1 MSFKDI
7 QIKTEYRSG
16 QSNVI
21 GDFYVPVLSHA
32 IRYQRAVGFFSSTAL
47 IQIARGIAELVSN
60 GGKIQLIVS
69 PRLSNEDILAM
80 KTGYDKRE
88 EIIANA
94 LMREFKEPTS
104 YFDSERLNMLATLIA
119 TDRLDIKVAFTES
132 QKQLGIYHEKMGL
145 MYDSDNNIIAFS
157 GSTNETENAFISNYE
172 VMDVYC
178 SWQSDFEAEKVK
190 QKEDAFHLLWTNS
203 DSKVTIID
211 FPKIAVEKLLSYK
224 KEAIDKTVDKEELLT
239 ISPTVDSTIPKNAF
253 RIPGSV
259 NFEDHPY
266 QLEAINN
273 WINAAS
279 LGIFDMATGA
289 GKTYTALGALST
301 LSEKLNDCL
310 GVIILCPY
318 QHLVEQWI
326 EDINKFNV
334 TPLVCYSKYD
344 WKKKFKLIMS
354 DFKLGVVKRFCAI
367 MVNVSY
373 STPYVQDILK
383 TVTGNLCL
391 VVDEAHNFGTK
402 RLRLCMLPNFKY
414 RLALSATLER
424 HHDEEGT
431 NSLYNYFGQK
441 CITFTLDDAIQQGF
455 LTPYYYH
462 PVVVSLEE
470 DELEEYIEITEKV
483 VNILRKNRNDDMP
496 KSAEMLLIKRA
507 RIIAGA
513 RNKLA
518 ALKEAIEPYKND
530 NNILVYCGATKV
542 KMDDDNDNDDDTD
555 DIRQI
560 EKVVDL
566 LGNQLK
572 MRVSMF
578 TSKEDAQ
585 EREQIK
591 NSFAEG
597 KMLQALVAIKC
608 LDEGVNI
615 PGIRTAFILASSTNP
630 KEYIQRRGRVLRKAK
645 GKDYAVIYD
654 FITLPRPLNSSKPLA
669 NRDYELTLFKREK
682 ERLDDFVRLCEN
694 PSESF
699 KLIDEINEY
708 YQLNYIGGN
717 DYGI

>member
-7 QIKTEYRSG
+7 EIKTEYRSG
-16 QSNVI
+16 KSNVI
-21 GDFYVPVLSHA
+21 GDFYIPVLSHA
-32 IRYQRAVGFFSSTAL
+32 VKYQRAVGFFSSTAL
-47 IQIARGIAELVSN
+47 IQIARGISELVSN

-69 PRLSNEDILAM
+69 PRLSKEDIYAI
-80 KTGYDKRE
+80 KTGYDRRE
-88 EIIANA
+88 EIINNA
-94 LMREFKEPTS
+94 IMREFKEPTS

-119 TDRLDIKVAFTES
+119 SDRLDIKVAFTED
-132 QKQLGIYHEKMGL
+132 QNQLGIYHEKMGL
-145 MYDSDNNIIAFS
+145 MYDSENNVIAFS

-178 SWQSDFEAEKVK
+178 SWQSDFEAKKVE
-190 QKEDAFHLLWTNS
+190 QKEFAFHLLWTNA
-203 DSKVTIID
+203 DSEVTIID
-211 FPKIAVEKLLSYK
+211 FPQVAINKLLTYK
-224 KEAIDKTVDKEELLT
+224 RDVIDKTVDHEELISKPKEPIT
-239 ISPTVDSTIPKNAF
+239 IIPKNVF
-253 RIPGSV
+253 RVPGSV
-259 NFEDHPY
+259 SFDDHPY
-266 QLEAINN
+266 QLEAINK
-273 WINAAS
+273 WIDS
-279 LGIFDMATGA
+279 DSIGIFDMATGA
-289 GKTYTALGALST
+289 GKTYTALGALSK
-301 LSEKLNDCL
+301 LSEKLDDQL

-326 EDINKFNV
+326 DDINKFNV

-344 WKKKFKLIMS
+344 WKKKFKMLIS
-354 DFKLGVVKRFCAI
+354 DFKLGVVKNFCAI
-367 MVNVSY
+367 MVNASY
-373 STPYVQDILK
+373 SMPYVQEILSSVK
-383 TVTGNLCL
+383 GNLCL
-391 VVDEAHNFGTK
+391 VVDEAHNFGSK
-402 RLRLCMLPNFKY
+402 KLQLCMLPNFKY

-424 HHDEEGT
+424 HHDEDGT

-441 CITFTLDDAIQQGF
+441 CITFTLDDAIHQGF

-462 PVVVSLEE
+462 PIVVSLEE

-483 VNILRKNRNDDMP
+483 VNILRKNRDDDLP
-496 KSAEMLLIKRA
+496 KAAEMLLIKRA
-507 RIIAGA
+507 RIVAGA
-513 RNKLA
+513 RNKLS

-542 KMDDDNDNDDDTD
+542 SPDESDDSSEE
-555 DIRQI
+555 IRQI
-560 EKVVDL
+560 EKVVDI

-578 TSKEDAQ
+578 TSNEDAQ
-585 EREQIK
+585 ERERIK
-591 NSFAEG
+591 DSFAEG

-630 KEYIQRRGRVLRKAK
+630 KEYVQRRGRVLRKAD

-654 FITLPRPLNSSKPLA
+654 FITLPRPLGSQAPSS

-694 PSESF
+694 PSESY

>member
-7 QIKTEYRSG
+7 EIKTEYRSG
-16 QSNVI
+16 KSNVI
-21 GDFYVPVLSHA
+21 GDFYIPVLSHA
-32 IRYQRAVGFFSSTAL
+32 VKYQRAVGFFSSTAL
-47 IQIARGIAELVSN
+47 IQIARGISELVSN

-69 PRLSNEDILAM
+69 PRLSKEDIYAI
-80 KTGYDKRE
+80 KTGYSQRE
-88 EIIANA
+88 EIINNA
-94 LMREFKEPTS
+94 IMREFKEPTS

-119 TDRLDIKVAFTES
+119 SDRLDIKVAFTED
-132 QKQLGIYHEKMGL
+132 QNQLGIYHEKMGL
-145 MYDSDNNIIAFS
+145 MYDSENNIIAFS

-178 SWQSDFEAEKVK
+178 SWQSNFEAKKVE
-190 QKEDAFHLLWTNS
+190 QKEFAFHQLWTNA
-203 DSKVTIID
+203 DSEVTIID
-211 FPKIAVEKLLSYK
+211 FPQVAINKLLTYK
-224 KEAIDKTVDKEELLT
+224 RDVIDKTVDYEELINKPQKSINT
-239 ISPTVDSTIPKNAF
+239 MPKNVF
-253 RIPGSV
+253 RIPESV
-259 NFEDHPY
+259 SFNDHPY
-266 QLEAINN
+266 QLEAINK
-273 WINAAS
+273 WINS
-279 LGIFDMATGA
+279 DSIGIFDMATGT
-289 GKTYTALGALST
+289 GKTYTALGALSK
-301 LSEKLNDCL
+301 LSEKLNDNL

-326 EDINKFNV
+326 KDI
-334 TPLVCYSKYD
+334 
-344 WKKKFKLIMS
+344 KKFKMLIS
-354 DFKLGVVKRFCAI
+354 DFKLGVVKNFCAI

-373 STPYVQDILK
+373 SMPYVQEILSSVK
-383 TVTGNLCL
+383 GNLCL
-391 VVDEAHNFGTK
+391 VVDEAHNFGSK
-402 RLRLCMLPNFKY
+402 KLQLCMLPNFKY
-414 RLALSATLER
+414 RLALSATFER

-431 NSLYNYFGQK
+431 KILYNYFGQK
-441 CITFTLDDAIQQGF
+441 CITFTLDDAIHQGF

-462 PVVVSLEE
+462 PIIVSLDE
-470 DELEEYIEITEKV
+470 DELEEYIEITEKI
-483 VNILRKNRNDDMP
+483 VNILRKNRDDELP

-513 RNKLA
+513 RNKLT
-518 ALKEAIEPYKND
+518 ALKLVIEPYKND

-542 KMDDDNDNDDDTD
+542 SSDSSDDTSEE
-555 DIRQI
+555 IRQI
-560 EKVVDL
+560 EKVVDI

-578 TSKEDAQ
+578 TSNEDAQ
-585 EREQIK
+585 ERERIK
-591 NSFAEG
+591 DSFAEG

-630 KEYIQRRGRVLRKAK
+630 KEYVQRRGRVLRKAD

-654 FITLPRPLNSSKPLA
+654 FITLPRPLDSQPPSA

-694 PSESF
+694 PSESY
-699 KLIDEINEY
+699 KLVDKINEY

>member
-7 QIKTEYRSG
+7 EIKTEYRSG

-21 GDFYVPVLSHA
+21 GDFYIPVLSQA
-32 IRYQRAVGFFSSTAL
+32 VKYQRAVGFFSSTAL
-47 IQIARGIAELVSN
+47 IQIARGISELVSN

-69 PRLSNEDILAM
+69 PRLSKEDIYAI

-88 EIIANA
+88 EIINNA
-94 LMREFKEPTS
+94 IMREFKEPTS
-104 YFDSERLNMLATLIA
+104 YFESERLNMLATLIA
-119 TDRLDIKVAFTES
+119 SDRLDIKVAFTEE
-132 QKQLGIYHEKMGL
+132 QNQLGIYHEKMGL
-145 MYDSDNNIIAFS
+145 LYDSEDNIIAFS
-157 GSTNETENAFISNYE
+157 GSTNETENAFVSNYE

-178 SWQSDFEAEKVK
+178 SWQSDFEAKKVE
-190 QKEDAFHLLWTNS
+190 QKEFAFHLLWTNA
-203 DSKVTIID
+203 DSEVNIID
-211 FPKIAVEKLLSYK
+211 FPKVAINKLLTYK
-224 KEAIDKTVDKEELLT
+224 RDVIDKSIDNQELL
-239 ISPTVDSTIPKNAF
+239 SKPQQADTVIPKNVF

-259 NFEDHPY
+259 SFDDHPY
-266 QLEAINN
+266 QLKAINT
-273 WINAAS
+273 WIES
-279 LGIFDMATGA
+279 DSIGIFDMATGA
-289 GKTYTALGALST
+289 GKTYTALGALSK
-301 LSEKLNDCL
+301 LSEKLNDQL

-344 WKKKFKLIMS
+344 WKKKFKMLIS
-354 DFKLGVVKRFCAI
+354 DFKLGVIKNFCAI
-367 MVNVSY
+367 MVNDSY
-373 STPYVQDILK
+373 ALPYVQEILS
-383 TVTGNLCL
+383 TATGNLCL
-391 VVDEAHNFGTK
+391 VVDEAHNFGSK
-402 RLRLCMLPNFKY
+402 KLQLCMLQNIKY

-424 HHDEEGT
+424 HHDESGT
-431 NSLYNYFGQK
+431 ESLYNYFGEK
-441 CITFTLDDAIQQGF
+441 CISFSLDDAIHQGF

-462 PVVVSLEE
+462 PIVVTLDE
-470 DELEEYIEITEKV
+470 DELEEYIEITEKI
-483 VNILRKNRNDDMP
+483 VNILRKNRDEKLP

-513 RNKLA
+513 RNKLQ
-518 ALKEAIEPYKND
+518 ALKTAIEPYKND

-542 KMDDDNDNDDDTD
+542 SSNESNDDSE

-560 EKVVDL
+560 EKVVDI

-578 TSKEDAQ
+578 TSKEDPQ
-585 EREQIK
+585 ERERIK
-591 NSFAEG
+591 DSFAEG

-630 KEYIQRRGRVLRKAK
+630 KEYIQRRGRVLRRAK

-654 FITLPRPLNSSKPLA
+654 FITLPRPLDSPVSPSTRN
-669 NRDYELTLFKREK
+669 YELTLFKREK

>member
-1 MSFKDI
+1 
-7 QIKTEYRSG
+7 
-16 QSNVI
+16 
-21 GDFYVPVLSHA
+21 
-32 IRYQRAVGFFSSTAL
+32 
-47 IQIARGIAELVSN
+47 
-60 GGKIQLIVS
+60 
-69 PRLSNEDILAM
+69 
-80 KTGYDKRE
+80 
-88 EIIANA
+88 
-94 LMREFKEPTS
+94 
-104 YFDSERLNMLATLIA
+104 MLATLIA
-119 TDRLDIKVAFTES
+119 SDRLDIKVAFTED
-132 QKQLGIYHEKMGL
+132 QNQLGIYHEKMGL
-145 MYDSDNNIIAFS
+145 MYDSENNVIAFS

-178 SWQSDFEAEKVK
+178 SWQSDFEAKKVE
-190 QKEDAFHLLWTNS
+190 QKEFAFHLLWTNA
-203 DSKVTIID
+203 DSEVTIID
-211 FPKIAVEKLLSYK
+211 FPQVAINKLLTYK
-224 KEAIDKTVDKEELLT
+224 RDVIDKTVDHEEL
-239 ISPTVDSTIPKNAF
+239 IGKPKEPTSIIPKNVF
-253 RIPGSV
+253 RVPESV
-259 NFEDHPY
+259 SFDDHPY
-266 QLEAINN
+266 QLEAINK
-273 WINAAS
+273 WIDS
-279 LGIFDMATGA
+279 DSIGIFDMATGS
-289 GKTYTALGALST
+289 GKTYTALGALSK
-301 LSEKLNDCL
+301 LSEKLDDQL

-326 EDINKFNV
+326 DDINKFNV

-344 WKKKFKLIMS
+344 WKKKFKMLIS
-354 DFKLGVVKRFCAI
+354 DFKLGVVKNFCAI
-367 MVNVSY
+367 MVNASY
-373 STPYVQDILK
+373 SMPYVQEILSSVK
-383 TVTGNLCL
+383 GNLCL
-391 VVDEAHNFGTK
+391 VVDEAHNFGSK
-402 RLRLCMLPNFKY
+402 KLQLCMLLNFKY

-441 CITFTLDDAIQQGF
+441 CITFTLDDAIHQGF

-462 PVVVSLEE
+462 PIVVSLEE

-483 VNILRKNRNDDMP
+483 VNILRKNRDDDLP

-507 RIIAGA
+507 RIVAGA
-513 RNKLA
+513 RNKLS

-542 KMDDDNDNDDDTD
+542 WSDESDDSSEE
-555 DIRQI
+555 IRQI
-560 EKVVDL
+560 EKVVDI

-578 TSKEDAQ
+578 TSSEDAQ
-585 EREQIK
+585 ERERIK
-591 NSFAEG
+591 DSFAEG

-630 KEYIQRRGRVLRKAK
+630 KEYVQRRGRVLRKAD

-654 FITLPRPLNSSKPLA
+654 FITLPRPLGSQAPSS

-694 PSESF
+694 PSESY

>member
-1 MSFKDI
+1 MSFVDI
-7 QIKTEYRSG
+7 EIKTEYRSG
-16 QSNVI
+16 KSNVI
-21 GDFYVPVLSHA
+21 GDFYIPMLSHA
-32 IRYQRAVGFFSSTAL
+32 VKYQRAVGFFSSTAL
-47 IQIARGIAELVSN
+47 IQIARGISELVAN

-69 PRLSNEDILAM
+69 PRLSKEDIFAI

-88 EIIANA
+88 EIITNA
-94 LMREFKEPTS
+94 IMREFKEPTS

-119 TDRLDIKVAFTES
+119 SDRLDIKVAFTEN
-132 QKQLGIYHEKMGL
+132 QNQLGIYHEKMGL
-145 MYDSDNNIIAFS
+145 MYDSENNVIAFS
-157 GSTNETENAFISNYE
+157 GSTNETENAFIANYE

-178 SWQSDFEAEKVK
+178 SWQSDFEAKKVE
-190 QKEDAFHLLWTNS
+190 QKEFAFHLLWTNA
-203 DSKVTIID
+203 DSEVTIID
-211 FPKIAVEKLLSYK
+211 FPKVAINKLLSYK
-224 KEAIDKTVDKEELLT
+224 RDSIDKTVDDEEL
-239 ISPTVDSTIPKNAF
+239 ISKPQSSNTVIPKNVF
-253 RIPGSV
+253 RVPKSV
-259 NFEDHPY
+259 SFDDHPY

-273 WINAAS
+273 WINADS
-279 LGIFDMATGA
+279 IGIFDMATGS
-289 GKTYTALGALST
+289 GKTYTALGALSK
-301 LSEKLNDCL
+301 LSEKLNDQL
-310 GVIILCPY
+310 GIIILCPY

-344 WKKKFKLIMS
+344 WKKKFKLLVS
-354 DFKLGVVKRFCAI
+354 DFKLGVVKNFCAI
-367 MVNVSY
+367 MVNASY
-373 STPYVQDILK
+373 STPYVQNILCSVK
-383 TVTGNLCL
+383 GNLCL
-391 VVDEAHNFGTK
+391 VVDEAHNFGSK

-424 HHDEEGT
+424 HHDDEGT
-431 NSLYNYFGQK
+431 NSLYDYFGQK
-441 CITFTLDDAIQQGF
+441 CITFTLDDAIHQGF

-462 PVVVSLEE
+462 PIVVSLDD
-470 DELEEYIEITEKV
+470 DELEEYIKLTEKII
-483 VNILRKNRNDDMP
+483 NILRKNRDDDLP

-513 RNKLA
+513 RNKLT
-518 ALKEAIEPYKND
+518 ALKEEIEPYKND

-542 KMDDDNDNDDDTD
+542 TSDEVEDDTEE
-555 DIRQI
+555 IRQI
-560 EKVVDL
+560 EKVVDI

-578 TSKEDAQ
+578 TSNEDAQ
-585 EREQIK
+585 ERERIK
-591 NSFAEG
+591 ESFAEG

-630 KEYIQRRGRVLRKAK
+630 KEYVQRRGRVLRKAP

-654 FITLPRPLNSSKPLA
+654 FITLPRPLGSSASPT

>member
-7 QIKTEYRSG
+7 EIKTEYRSG
-16 QSNVI
+16 KSNVI
-21 GDFYVPVLSHA
+21 GDFYIPVLSHA
-32 IRYQRAVGFFSSTAL
+32 VKYQRAVGFFSSTAL
-47 IQIARGIAELVSN
+47 IQIARGISELVSN

-69 PRLSNEDILAM
+69 PRLSKEDIYAI
-80 KTGYDKRE
+80 KTGYDRRE
-88 EIIANA
+88 EIINNA
-94 LMREFKEPTS
+94 LMREFKEPTN

-119 TDRLDIKVAFTES
+119 GDRLDIKVAFTED
-132 QKQLGIYHEKMGL
+132 QNQLGIYHEKMGL
-145 MYDSDNNIIAFS
+145 MYDSENNVIAFS

-178 SWQSDFEAEKVK
+178 SWQSDFEAKKVE
-190 QKEDAFHLLWTNS
+190 QKEFAFHLLWTNA
-203 DSKVTIID
+203 DSEVTIID
-211 FPKIAVEKLLSYK
+211 FPQVAINKLLTYK
-224 KEAIDKTVDKEELLT
+224 RDVIDKTVDHEELISKPQKPIT
-239 ISPTVDSTIPKNAF
+239 IIPKNVF
-253 RIPGSV
+253 RVPASV
-259 NFEDHPY
+259 SFDDHPY
-266 QLEAINN
+266 QLEAINK
-273 WINAAS
+273 WINS
-279 LGIFDMATGA
+279 DSIGIFDMATGA
-289 GKTYTALGALST
+289 GKTYTALGALSK
-301 LSEKLNDCL
+301 LSEKLNDQL

-326 EDINKFNV
+326 DDINKFNV
-334 TPLVCYSKYD
+334 TPLVCYSQYD
-344 WKKKFKLIMS
+344 WKKKFKMLVS
-354 DFKLGVVKRFCAI
+354 DFKLGVVKNFCAI
-367 MVNVSY
+367 MVNASY
-373 STPYVQDILK
+373 SMPYVQEILNSVK
-383 TVTGNLCL
+383 GNLCL
-391 VVDEAHNFGTK
+391 VVDESHNFGSK
-402 RLRLCMLPNFKY
+402 KLQLCMLPNFKY

-441 CITFTLDDAIQQGF
+441 CITFTLDDAIHQGF

-462 PVVVSLEE
+462 PIVVSLDE
-470 DELEEYIEITEKV
+470 DELEEYIKITEKV
-483 VNILRKNRNDDMP
+483 VNILRKNRDDDLP

-513 RNKLA
+513 RNKLP
-518 ALKEAIEPYKND
+518 ALKAAIEPYKND
-530 NNILVYCGATKV
+530 NNILVYCGATLV
-542 KMDDDNDNDDDTD
+542 SSEESDDTSEE
-555 DIRQI
+555 IRQI
-560 EKVVDL
+560 EKVVDI

-578 TSKEDAQ
+578 TSNEDAQ
-585 EREQIK
+585 ERERIK
-591 NSFAEG
+591 DSFAEG

-630 KEYIQRRGRVLRKAK
+630 KEYVQRRGRVLRKAD

-654 FITLPRPLNSSKPLA
+654 FITLPRPLGSQALSS

-694 PSESF
+694 PSESY